1 MFVKLKWVNR
11 NQVPVTTKIYRTEA
25 ITPPDQL
32 TNPLATLD
40 GTILTWTDLTAV
52 RRKTYYYVFET
63 DYQTQKVFSNPLKVF
78 VEYNNGPG
86 PRDLIWGDSQYGYY
100 GTVSSVDFISP
111 ADLASLYA
119 PTFAFNPPAN
129 PIPLWNKW
137 IRRGKILYVPLSPCN
152 ILITYTG
159 LYLSGLQFGTDDNG
173 PYQPNGVAPTNQRKI
188 ITRGFDRFIVRLPS
202 GTDDRN
208 NPSFTIPS
216 PSADSLRRYSEVADL
231 IYPSLSQSVCPS
243 QRSPKL
249 ESSGTWSTQ
258 NAGREIA
265 TSTRFG
271 TTGFVS
277 AGNISVTSP
286 GSELEKLGA
295 IRPWSTSVS
304 WVPVLEFIQEQG
316 ITVGANQ

>member
-11 NQVPVTTKIYRTEA
+11 NQIPVTTKIYRTEA

-40 GTILTWTDLTAV
+40 GEITTWTDLTVV

-86 PRDLIWGDSQYGYY
+86 PRDLIWGDSQFGYY
-100 GTVSSVDFISP
+100 GTVSSIDFVSP
-111 ADLASLYA
+111 ADLAYLNPNA
-119 PTFAFNPPAN
+119 PFYPPAN
-129 PIPLWNKW
+129 PIPLWTKW
-137 IRRGKILYVPLSPCN
+137 IRRGKILYVPTSPCN
-152 ILITYTG
+152 ISITYTTLYSNG
-159 LYLSGLQFGTDDNG
+159 LVFGTDDNG
-173 PYQPNGVAPTNQRKI
+173 PYQPTGIAPANQLKI
-188 ITRGFDRFIVRLPS
+188 FTRGFDRFIVRMPS

-216 PSADSLRRYSEVADL
+216 PSPDSLRRYSEVADL

-249 ESSGTWSTQ
+249 VSAVPWSTQ
-258 NAGREIA
+258 NAGREIG

-271 TTGFVS
+271 TSGFVS
-277 AGNISVTSP
+277 VGNISATQP
-286 GSELEKLGA
+286 GSELEKLGSP
-295 IRPWSTSVS
+295 RPWNTAVA